1 MAQGVDTALHV
12 TIKEGKIEEFKRLVE
27 EMGKAVETNE
37 PGAKRYQFYLNDD
50 GTQCVLNES
59 YINLDAV
66 RAHVTGVAFLTIF
79 PKIFNI
85 CKIDRFEVF
94 MEDIKEHKLLKEIL
108 MKALAHMGSLNYHF
122 LAGFSR

>member
-1 MAQGVDTALHV
+1 MAQGVDTTLHV

-27 EMGKAVETNE
+27 DMGKAVENNE

-50 GTQCVLNES
+50 ETQCVLNES

-94 MEDIKEHKLLKEIL
+94 VDMKERKLLKELL
-108 MKALAHMGSLNYHF
+108 MKALAHMGALNYHF